1 MLAAEPEIALDACAF
16 SEAPV
21 AAYLP
26 DLSSV
31 NTIDQ
36 FAALAIG
43 RADLSRAA
51 SRVAVEEASR
61 ADVKEFAGRELV
73 EAETLVT
80 VLEDLGTPL
89 PQMGGERWATL
100 AQIINTPAG
109 RAFDAVYMAM
119 EHEVHTY
126 LKDLA
131 AAYLRYSNT
140 SMFDPREH
148 YGRQFVGA
156 ALFAFIEHA
165 SVSRRTLRE
174 LAT

>member
-1 MLAAEPEIALDACAF
+1 MLASEPEIAPDF
-16 SEAPV
+16 YAPSKAPI

-61 ADVKEFAGRELV
+61 ADVNEFARRELTQ
-73 EAETLVT
+73 AETLVT

-89 PQMGGERWATL
+89 PQMGGKRWAAL
-100 AQIINTPAG
+100 AQIINAPAG
-109 RAFDAVYMAM
+109 RTFDKAYLAT
-119 EHEVHTY
+119 EYEVHTY

-131 AAYLRYSNT
+131 TAYLRSCKPNW
-140 SMFDPREH
+140 FDPREH
-148 YGRQFVGA
+148 YGRQFVGT

-165 SVSRRTLRE
+165 SVSRQILRE